1 LRSAGNIT
9 PEAGI
14 IDPER
19 GAHSDSG
26 STMSAGRRKRG
37 GEGAS
42 GHPSGSRQRSPQ
54 QWRFDMALEEGDE
67 TILQRRN
74 GMLPVLPA

>member
-1 LRSAGNIT
+1 
-9 PEAGI
+9 
-14 IDPER
+14 
-19 GAHSDSG
+19 
-26 STMSAGRRKRG
+26 MSAGRRKRG

-74 GMLPVLPA
+74 GLLPVLPA